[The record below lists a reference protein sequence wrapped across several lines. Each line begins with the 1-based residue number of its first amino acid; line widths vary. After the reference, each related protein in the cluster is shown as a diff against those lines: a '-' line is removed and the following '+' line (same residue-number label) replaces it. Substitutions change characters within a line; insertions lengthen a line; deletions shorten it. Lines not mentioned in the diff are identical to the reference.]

1 MKAYLAIKYHEDNKN
16 KELIENMIKILS
28 EKDIDAIIV
37 CRDYEKWGEVKF
49 EHSKLMKL
57 TFECIDESDFL
68 LIEFSEK
75 GVGLGIEAG
84 YAYSKGI
91 PIIVIAKIGS
101 DISNTLKGISKEI
114 IFYADLEDLKR
125 KLDFEKL
132 V

>member
-16 KELIENMIKILS
+16 KELIKNIIKILS
-28 EKDIDAIIV
+28 EKDIDV
-37 CRDYEKWGEVKF
+37 TVMCRDYEKWGEVKF
-49 EHSKLMKL
+49 EPSELMKL
-57 TFECIDESDFL
+57 TFECINKSDFL
-68 LIEFSEK
+68 LVEFSEK